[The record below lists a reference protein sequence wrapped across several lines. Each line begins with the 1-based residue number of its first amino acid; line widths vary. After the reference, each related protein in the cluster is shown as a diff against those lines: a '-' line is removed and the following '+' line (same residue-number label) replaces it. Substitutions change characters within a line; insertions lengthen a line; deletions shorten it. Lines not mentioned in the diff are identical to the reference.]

1 MPQSAVAVCH
11 TPAKMHEK
19 LESLAPMH
27 IQRGV
32 RAADM
37 PSMGRVV
44 FAVLHKALGD
54 EFTVDMQEAWGW
66 VWAWLTKSMTL
77 TLENACGQGSL
88 VSMSWDICM
97 DNYTE
102 EDLGGMLYDT
112 LFEIAPSLK
121 SLFSRPRPVMAM
133 KLIEMVT
140 MLVSFSDDEARMTE
154 QINWL
159 GSKHVKYGAKPHH
172 VPILGQMLVG
182 VLERAV
188 GDEWT
193 EEMTAAWNDLWT
205 VSCGKMMAAI
215 SAAET
220 YGHVIESLWE
230 K

>member
-1 MPQSAVAVCH
+1 MVAVCESP
-11 TPAKMHEK
+11 TKMHEK
-19 LESLAPMH
+19 LETLAPMH
-27 IQRGV
+27 IQKGV
-32 RAADM
+32 RATDM

-44 FAVLHKALGD
+44 FAVLHKALGA
-54 EFTVDMQEAWGW
+54 EFTTEMQDAWGW

-77 TLENACGQGSL
+77 TLDSAACQGSL

-112 LFEIAPSLK
+112 LFEMAPSLK
-121 SLFSRPRPVMAM
+121 TLFSRPRPVMAM
-133 KLIEMVT
+133 KMIEMVT
-140 MLVSFSDDEARMTE
+140 MLVSFSDDEVRMTE

-172 VPILGQMLVG
+172 VPILGQMLVT
-182 VLERAV
+182 VLEQAV

-193 EEMTAAWNDLWT
+193 EEMSTAWTDLWNA
-205 VSCGKMMAAI
+205 SCEKLMGAI
-215 SAAET
+215 NAGET
-220 YGHVIESLWE
+220 YGHVIEALWE

>member
-1 MPQSAVAVCH
+1 MVAVCH
-11 TPAKMHEK
+11 SPAKMHEK

-32 RAADM
+32 RATDM

-44 FAVLHKALGD
+44 FAVLGKALGP
-54 EFTVDMQEAWGW
+54 EFTNEMQEAGGW

-77 TLENACGQGSL
+77 TLESAVSQGSL

-102 EDLGGMLYDT
+102 EDLGCMLYDT

-121 SLFSRPRPVMAM
+121 TLFARPRPVMAM
-133 KLIEMVT
+133 KFVEMVT
-140 MLVSFSDDEARMTE
+140 MLVSFSDDEMRMTE

-159 GSKHVKYGAKPHH
+159 GSKHVKYGAKSHH
-172 VPILGQMLVG
+172 IPIMGQVLLT
-182 VLERAV
+182 VLEQAV

-193 EEMTAAWNDLWT
+193 EEMATAWSDLWNA
-205 VSCGKMMAAI
+205 SCAKMMTAI
-215 SAAET
+215 NSGEE